1 MRWLDGITYSIDMSL
16 SKLWGLMMDREGW
29 HTTYSPRGHKESDTT
44 EQLDWTDWSGSMPFA
59 WCGDHKHKAVIKKYW
74 IQAILILR
82 IDKTVV
88 ERTDRKC

>member
-44 EQLDWTDWSGSMPFA
+44 EQLN
-59 WCGDHKHKAVIKKYW
+59 
-74 IQAILILR
+74 
-82 IDKTVV
+82 
-88 ERTDRKC
+88 RTNDQIA